1 MKTKYILALLIA
13 ITLPA
18 IPQTPASS
26 VGTSPMSALELAQRV
41 PTAKAEDVNSVD
53 AIVNATYEAI
63 SGPAP
68 SRDWKRFRSLF
79 LPEARFTKASKGQDG
94 KDFVVT
100 WNLED
105 FIERATGI
113 FAKEGFYESALV
125 SEPQRFGNMAE
136 VLSSYESRHAPGEK
150 PFQRGVNSF
159 QLVYDGQRWW
169 VLSITWDSERA
180 DNPLPAKLEGK
191 KSGPE

>member
-1 MKTKYILALLIA
+1 M
-13 ITLPA
+13 
-18 IPQTPASS
+18 
-26 VGTSPMSALELAQRV
+26 
-41 PTAKAEDVNSVD
+41 
-53 AIVNATYEAI
+53 
-63 SGPAP
+63 
-68 SRDWKRFRSLF
+68 
-79 LPEARFTKASKGQDG
+79 
-94 KDFVVT
+94 VT